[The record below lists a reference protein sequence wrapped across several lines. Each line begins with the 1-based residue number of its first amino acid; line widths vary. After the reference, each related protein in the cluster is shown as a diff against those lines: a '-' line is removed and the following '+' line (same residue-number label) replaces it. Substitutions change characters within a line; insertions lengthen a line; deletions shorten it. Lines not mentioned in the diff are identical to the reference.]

1 MGIGRFKKITTF
13 IALLL
18 TVGQLLV
25 SPTLVVADHIEQSRT
40 SQIAENEVE
49 ETEKEQ
55 SDKTMSSEPSDT
67 ETPLREALQSQNA
80 LANDSPNES
89 DLPIVET
96 IGDSLFI
103 LPSGTDVQPIEG
115 GEEAEVSGDFDSRYT
130 MAYILEHAKSTSEQ
144 EAMLEKSEEYAR
156 LQNNFTRS
164 TGYTIENLGTI
175 NHQVWR
181 NLPNGTNFLHDK
193 FYKFRI
199 RETGQI
205 AFCIEE
211 GVPIVLGGGAS
222 QENVSQVISNA
233 ALRARLSLIAYFGWY
248 GNTDQS
254 NEQYVGVQQMLW
266 EAFGG
271 QTLSTTVP
279 NYASRKQSVETE
291 ISRYN
296 TRPSFHNQKVTVK
309 VGETVTI
316 NDTNGVFTHYAMDN
330 VANGSNVTLRKEGNR
345 LHITA
350 HANSNESGSIRI
362 ARIPKEFANTSL
374 AYRVG
379 NGQRVGVLHIQDPI
393 YANLNIEVLKEG
405 HAEVLK
411 VDEDTKKPLAGAVF
425 KFTTS
430 DGQTKEITTGAD
442 GKARWENIMVD
453 KQVTMDEIKAPN
465 GYILNSKPQTIT
477 IKANETTTVT
487 FDNKEQLA
495 DLTVIKED
503 EETGNKPQGAATLF
517 GAKYEL
523 TDSEG
528 KSVAELTMEDVEGRA
543 QAEIKGLKLGTYY
556 LQEVE
561 APEGYTLDPEKHEV
575 QLTYAGQNETV
586 AIHSKTVTD
595 RVIKGHIEGY
605 KFGSRPLIPNTIEAS
620 LELITGKNQDIKP
633 PLEGVELT
641 ATSHTTGQEYVQVTG
656 ENGFFRFEDL
666 PYDTYTVEETQGI
679 DGYLLIEPFE
689 VTITEDGYTHFFL
702 LEDRIIE
709 SRLHIVKVD
718 EETGE
723 NIPYAGAQFKIFD
736 TWANDGEGAF
746 VSMQRPND
754 TENTDIFETNEKG
767 EIVTTESLAWG
778 VDRYEL
784 HEVKAPEGYV
794 LLEEPIVFSVT
805 EEDSDGMIRIEV
817 PNRLARQDVQ
827 LIKRDRL
834 NDQPLENVPFNLYQI
849 EKDGSETLVD
859 EFLTDEE
866 GMISIEGLPYGE
878 YKFVEGQ
885 PLPGYL
891 ELEEDIEFS
900 VTVEKDGEL
909 IVLEAVNE
917 REDLEITTLF
927 ATVDGD
933 KIVDP
938 TVDNRLEDKVWIKGD
953 AIEIGHTYTI
963 VTEYVNRLTGEVVSQ
978 DTTQWTAKSKEDEL
992 SVFLDLPANTLKDGD
1007 EMTATHVLCY
1017 DEDQKEEVGREVDLE
1032 NMDQTV
1038 HFQSPKVEIKRD
1050 GELPRTGSK
1059 TGTILT
1065 ALGALSVSMTCGIY
1079 VSRKKRI

>member
-1 MGIGRFKKITTF
+1 MGIGRFKKLTTF

-666 PYDTYTVEETQGI
+666 PYDTYTVEETKGI

-866 GMISIEGLPYGE
+866 GIISIEGLPYGE

-909 IVLEAVNE
+909 IALEAVNE

-1007 EMTATHVLCY
+1007 EMTATHVLFY

-1038 HFQSPKVEIKRD
+1038 RFQSPKVEIKRD

-1065 ALGALSVSMTCGIY
+1065 ALGALSVSIACGIY